1 MDCPPQISHPSAT
14 ADLEFRPWSLSPADL
29 GLVQEASADDL
40 IPIETASADFSRAAA
55 TRFIERQWRLAADR
69 TGYPMV
75 IVRRGDNTP
84 LGSIGLWLKD
94 IGEGRA
100 SLGYWVVRSAR
111 GHGVAAHA
119 LAAVAT
125 WALEDLRIPRLQLC
139 VEPWNRASIRTA
151 EKAGFECEGVL
162 RSWQQVGDRR
172 RDMLMYARLGPGT
185 HPEPDR
191 ARTGRTPMVARG
203 SWPVPAHRDGGR

>member
-1 MDCPPQISHPSAT
+1 MDYPLQIPHLRAGG
-14 ADLEFRPWSLSPADL
+14 DLELRPWSLSTADL
-29 GLVQEASADDL
+29 GLVQEASTDDL
-40 IPIETASADFSRAAA
+40 IPMNTVSATFSREAA

-75 IVRRGDNTP
+75 IVRRRDNTS

-94 IGEGRA
+94 IDEGRA
-100 SLGYWVVRSAR
+100 SLGYWVVRCAR

-125 WALEDLRIPRLQLC
+125 WALEELHIPRLELY

-151 EKAGFECEGVL
+151 ERAGFECEGLL
-162 RSWQQVGDRR
+162 RSWQKIGDRR
-172 RDMLMYARLGPGT
+172 RDMFMYARLAT
-185 HPEPDR
+185 ETLAEADR
-191 ARTGRTPMVARG
+191 DYTG
-203 SWPVPAHRDGGR
+203 